1 MQIITILS
9 VIPVIIWFFIE
20 PLSMRFG
27 DFTSAMTSIGQL
39 LGILG
44 MTLFAITLILSG
56 RLKIID
62 RYLKGL
68 DRVYVKH
75 HILGAISFS
84 MLLFHPL
91 FLVIRYITISIR
103 DAGLFFVPF
112 RNIPIT
118 WGILSLIVIIL
129 LISATFYINMK
140 YHRWKLSHKFMTI
153 AFALAV
159 LHTFMIGSDIAKND
173 FLKYYILTLSILGL
187 IISIRKAFFDKIL
200 KKKYRYI
207 VRSVTQLNN
216 DAVEVELS
224 GVKEKVS
231 FKSGQFIFVS
241 FKTNGLREFHPFTI
255 ASGDNENNLKLII
268 KNFGDF
274 TYKIKSLKSGTEV
287 LIDGPYGNFSYN
299 NFENKDQIWIAGGI
313 GITPF
318 LSMSKV
324 LDKDYSVHL
333 YYSVKDKS
341 EAVQLGELSDFT
353 LKNKNFKFTLWSS
366 NESGYITAEK
376 IKELD
381 GDLLKKEMFLC
392 GPPVFME
399 NIKNQLLSLGVEI
412 NKIHYENFNL

>member
-118 WGILSLIVIIL
+118 WGIFSLTIMIIL
-129 LISATFYINMK
+129 ISITFYISLK
-140 YHRWKLSHKFMTI
+140 YNHWKFSHKFLTL
-153 AFALAV
+153 AFILAII
-159 LHTFMIGSDIAKND
+159 HTFTISSDVSRNN
-173 FLKYYILTLSILGL
+173 FLRYYILIFSIIGL
-187 IISIRKAFFDKIL
+187 ILSIRKAFLDKIL
-200 KKKYRYI
+200 KKKYKYK
-207 VRSVTQLNN
+207 VKATTQLNEEV
-216 DAVEVELS
+216 VEIEIAP
-224 GVKEKVS
+224 VS
-231 FKSGQFIFVS
+231 KKINFTSGQFIFVS